1 MKKLQTAKSQSSLKT
16 VSIGGHC
23 ARRRVSEANRAAR
36 PGAWAGD
43 CADDGDTDREM

>member
-1 MKKLQTAKSQSSLKT
+1 MEKLQTANSQSSLKT
-16 VSIGGHC
+16 VGIDGHC

-43 CADDGDTDREM
+43 CADDADTDREM